1 MDTAFILLSAFV
13 LSFVALL
20 VFIWSQ
26 SHGLFDRRASGA
38 EIIFASGEIGQVEE
52 PAASL
57 QQQGQLQSAMNA
69 VKAPPASQA
78 DAQALRDRAQADA
91 STAPLVLFLFCC
103 AVVWLLVASAAG
115 LTASVKLHEPDWLTQ
130 QAWLTF
136 GRIRTLHLNAVAYG
150 WAPMAGLGIAMFV
163 IPRLL
168 NRPLMGARYA
178 LVGAMLWNAALIAGL
193 GSVAVGISDGMEWLE
208 IPWQIDMLF
217 AAGGALMAMPLIYT
231 LVNRR
236 VAHLYVS
243 VWYMACALFWL
254 PVLFIVAKIPGLHQG
269 VQQAAVNWWF
279 GHNVLGLFYTPLALA
294 SVYYF
299 LPKVIGRPI
308 QSYNLS
314 LLGFWGLAFFYGQ
327 VGGHHLIGGPVPQ
340 WMVTLSIVQSMMMII
355 PVLAFTVNQ
364 YQTLQGHLGALRHS
378 PTLRFIGVGGL
389 MYTVSSIQGSFE
401 ALRSM
406 NAVTHF
412 THYTVGH
419 AHLGLYGFVSFVFF
433 GAMYFVLP
441 RVTAREWPYPRLIS
455 AHFWLAFIGI
465 AIYFLSL
472 TVGGWLQGSAML
484 DAKQPF
490 MSSVALTLPYLRGR
504 SVGGG
509 LMVLSHLVFAWH
521 FISLV
526 LQRGPQR
533 QGAAVLSGQWNKGG
547 ARWKARSS
555 CWPGPSPSRA
565 AKLRKACEVSS
576 MP

>member
-26 SHGLFDRRASGA
+26 SQGLFDRRASGA
-38 EIIFASGEIGQVEE
+38 EIIFAPGEIGHIEE
-52 PAASL
+52 PAVSR
-57 QQQGQLQSAMNA
+57 QQQGQLQSAMEA
-69 VKAPPASQA
+69 GVRSGTQA
-78 DAQALRDRAQADA
+78 DAQSLLDRAQADA

-115 LTASVKLHEPDWLTQ
+115 LTASVKLHEPDWLVQ

-168 NRPLMGARYA
+168 KRPLMGARYA
-178 LVGAMLWNAALIAGL
+178 MLGAVLWNAALITGL

-208 IPWQIDMLF
+208 IPWQIDLLF

-236 VAHLYVS
+236 AEHLYVS

-364 YQTLQGHLGALRHS
+364 YQTLQGNLRALRYS

-441 RVTAREWPYPRLIS
+441 RITAREWPYPRLIS
-455 AHFWLAFIGI
+455 VHFWLAFIGI
-465 AIYFLSL
+465 GIYFVSL

-484 DAKQPF
+484 DAKQSF
-490 MSSVALTLPYLRGR
+490 MSSVAITLPYLRGR

-521 FISLV
+521 FMSLV

-533 QGAAVLSGQWNKGG
+533 QGAAVLSVQWQKGG
-547 ARWKARSS
+547 
-555 CWPGPSPSRA
+555 
-565 AKLRKACEVSS
+565 VQ
-576 MP
+576 

>member
-217 AAGGALMAMPLIYT
+217 AAGGPLVATPLIYT

-484 DAKQPF
+484 DAKQSF

-533 QGAAVLSGQWNKGG
+533 RGAAVLSVQWNKGG
-547 ARWKARSS
+547 AR
-555 CWPGPSPSRA
+555 
-565 AKLRKACEVSS
+565 
-576 MP
+576 

>member
-1 MDTAFILLSAFV
+1 
-13 LSFVALL
+13 
-20 VFIWSQ
+20 
-26 SHGLFDRRASGA
+26 
-38 EIIFASGEIGQVEE
+38 
-52 PAASL
+52 
-57 QQQGQLQSAMNA
+57 MNA

-484 DAKQPF
+484 DAKQSF

-533 QGAAVLSGQWNKGG
+533 QGAAVLSVQWNKGG
-547 ARWKARSS
+547 AR
-555 CWPGPSPSRA
+555 
-565 AKLRKACEVSS
+565 
-576 MP
+576 